1 MERLT
6 TGKERENVNRARI
19 LSADD
24 HCDMR
29 EQIRVLLEH
38 EFEVLDSVEN
48 GLALLEAAA
57 RLNPDVCLLDISMP
71 ILNGI
76 ETAIRLKRSGS
87 NAKIVF
93 LTIHEDLDFVHAA
106 LKTGAL
112 GYVVKRRMAS
122 DLRPAVK
129 EALAGR
135 IFISSSLA
143 FSINSDQT
151 KGGAPT
157 SS

>member
-1 MERLT
+1 M
-6 TGKERENVNRARI
+6 NRARI

-24 HCDMR
+24 HCEMR
-29 EQIRVLLEH
+29 DQIRVLLEH
-38 EFEVLDSVEN
+38 EFEVLDCVEN
-48 GLALLEAAA
+48 GQALLEAAA
-57 RLNPDVCLLDISMP
+57 KLNPDVCLLDISMP

-76 ETAIRLKRSGS
+76 ETATRLKRSGS
-87 NAKIVF
+87 TAKIVF

-112 GYVVKRRMAS
+112 GYVIKRRMAS
-122 DLRPAVK
+122 DLRPAVE

-135 IFISSSLA
+135 MFISSSIALKLNA
-143 FSINSDQT
+143 DQT
-151 KGGAPT
+151 SGGPPI